1 MAMELAVG
9 FLLGLVAVLGIT
21 LAVFVLRSKSRD
33 AQVRVEGGSIL
44 GIQRVGE
51 LVVLRVNW
59 AAPAVG
65 ADHVFGEV
73 GRRFLR
79 WLWSENKTIMIFRF
93 EIRFKFDLRDP
104 SSVRLAAP
112 TPETLEVR
120 LGRPA
125 HDISLSEVRFYHT
138 EKGQLL
144 DWLLPRALNIFTSEM
159 EDSTRQQI
167 LDAAKENA
175 RKEAEE
181 LASKL
186 AADAVESAK
195 TTLTALG
202 RSAGFSEVRFA
213 QEEAAAAAVAKEG

>member
-1 MAMELAVG
+1 MELTVG
-9 FLLGLVAVLGIT
+9 FLLGLVTVLGIT
-21 LAVFVLRSKSRD
+21 LAVYALRAKSREP
-33 AQVRVEGGSIL
+33 QIHVEGGSIQ

-59 AAPAVG
+59 GAPAVG
-65 ADHVFGEV
+65 TDHVFGEV
-73 GRRFLR
+73 GRKFLR

-120 LGRPA
+120 LGRPS
-125 HDISLSEVRFYHT
+125 HDINLSEVRFYHT

-159 EDSTRQQI
+159 DDSTRQQI

-181 LASKL
+181 LASRL

-202 RSAGFSEVRFA
+202 RSAGFSEVRFVG
-213 QEEAAAAAVAKEG
+213 EDAAAPVGAKEE